1 MILKKTE
8 EMDTGSDTI
17 MQSNISIDLS
27 KKSNRT
33 RRPSNGEKKEEKS
46 ESSTTKPAPR
56 QSHERRPRVATNP
69 QRITSETFLKHREVP
84 EKRTLE
90 EMKKLVKKGEI
101 PVRVFGL

>member
-17 MQSNISIDLS
+17 IQSNISIDLS

-33 RRPSNGEKKEEKS
+33 RRPSNGEKKGEKS
-46 ESSTTKPAPR
+46 ESSTTKPTPR

-69 QRITSETFLKHREVP
+69 QRITSETFLKHREAP